1 MLEAPSKSR
10 SRTEKIQQ
18 EGLTFDDV
26 LLIPAYSEVLPREVD
41 TRTRLT
47 RKLWLNIPVLSA
59 AMDTVTEAE
68 MAIAMAREG
77 GLGVIH
83 KNMSPEEQ
91 AAMVRKV
98 KRSEAGMIQDP
109 VTLAPNATLEDAER
123 LMREFRIGGLPV
135 VDFYGKLLGLVTNR
149 DLRFE
154 RDMGRLVSEV
164 MTPVERLITAPPGTI
179 LEEAEALLRQH
190 KIEKLPLVDHEGRL
204 RGLLTLKDLTKRQ
217 KFPFAAKDAQGRLLV
232 GAAVGVSKD
241 LKARAQALVEA
252 GVDVLVLDSAH
263 GHSRGILEA
272 LRNLKQTFG
281 EAAQVIAG
289 NVATAEGA
297 RALAEAGADAVKVG
311 IGPGSICT
319 TRVVTGVGVP
329 QITAILEAVAGL
341 EGLDVPVIADGGI
354 KYSGDV
360 AKALAAGAHTVML
373 GSMLAGTQEAPG
385 EEVLKDGRRYKLY
398 RGMGSMG
405 AMRQGSADRYF
416 QDSGAPPH
424 SAGSGQVEA
433 KKLVPEGIEG
443 MVPYKGPIGDVLYQV
458 VGGLRASMGYCGAPD
473 LETFRRETRFTRISS
488 AGLIESHPHG
498 VTITKEAPNYSR

>member
-1 MLEAPSKSR
+1 MLEAPAKPR
-10 SRTEKIQQ
+10 SQTGKILN

-26 LLIPAYSEVLPREVD
+26 LLVPAYSEVLPRDVD

-47 RKLWLNIPVLSA
+47 RKLWLNIPILAA

-77 GLGVIH
+77 GVGVIH
-83 KNMSPEEQ
+83 KNMSAEEQ

-123 LMREFRIGGLPV
+123 LMREFKIGGLPV
-135 VDFYGKLLGLVTNR
+135 VDLYGRLLGLVTNR

-154 RDMGRLVSEV
+154 RDLARVVSEV
-164 MTPVERLITAPPGTI
+164 MTPVDRLVIAPPGTI
-179 LEEAEALLRQH
+179 LEEAEQLLRQH
-190 KIEKLPLVDHEGRL
+190 KIEKLPLVDPDGKL

-217 KFPFAAKDAQGRLLV
+217 KFPFAAKDARGRLLV
-232 GAAVGVSKD
+232 AAAVGVSKD
-241 LKARAQALVEA
+241 LAHRAKALVEA
-252 GVDVLVLDSAH
+252 GADVLVLDSAH

-272 LRNLKQTFG
+272 LRGLKQTHG
-281 EAAQVIAG
+281 DAVQVVAG

-329 QITAILEAVAGL
+329 QITAVMEAVAGL
-341 EGLDVPVIADGGI
+341 EGTGVPVIADGGI

-360 AKALAAGAHTVML
+360 AKALAAGADTVML
-373 GSMLAGTQEAPG
+373 GSMLAGTYESPG
-385 EEVLKDGRRYKLY
+385 EEVLKDGRRFKLY

-416 QDSGAPPH
+416 QDTGSPRGA
-424 SAGSGQVEA
+424 GVEA

-443 MVPYKGPIGDVLYQV
+443 MVAYKGPVGDVLYQV
-458 VGGLRASMGYCGAPD
+458 VGGLRAAMGYCGSPD
-473 LETFRRETRFTRISS
+473 IETFRLETRFTRITG
-488 AGLIESHPHG
+488 AGLVESHPHD
-498 VTITKEAPNYSR
+498 VVITKEAPNYSR

>member
-1 MLEAPSKSR
+1 
-10 SRTEKIQQ
+10 
-18 EGLTFDDV
+18 
-26 LLIPAYSEVLPREVD
+26 
-41 TRTRLT
+41 
-47 RKLWLNIPVLSA
+47 
-59 AMDTVTEAE
+59 
-68 MAIAMAREG
+68 
-77 GLGVIH
+77 
-83 KNMSPEEQ
+83 
-91 AAMVRKV
+91 
-98 KRSEAGMIQDP
+98 
-109 VTLAPNATLEDAER
+109 
-123 LMREFRIGGLPV
+123 
-135 VDFYGKLLGLVTNR
+135 
-149 DLRFE
+149 
-154 RDMGRLVSEV
+154 MGRLVSEV
-164 MTPVERLITAPPGTI
+164 MTPVERLVTAPPGTI

-241 LKARAQALVEA
+241 LEARAQALVEA

-272 LRNLKQTFG
+272 LRKLKQTFG
-281 EAAQVIAG
+281 DAVQIIAG

-329 QITAILEAVAGL
+329 QITAIMEAAAGL

-398 RGMGSMG
+398 RGMGSLG

-416 QDSGAPPH
+416 QDSGTPPR
-424 SAGSGQVEA
+424 SAGLAQVEA

-443 MVPYKGPIGDVLYQV
+443 MVPYKGPVSDVLYQV
-458 VGGLRASMGYCGAPD
+458 VGGLRASMGYCGTPD
-473 LETFRRETRFTRISS
+473 LEAFRKETRFTRISH

-498 VTITKEAPNYSR
+498 VLITKEAPNYSR

>member
-1 MLEAPSKSR
+1 MLEAPNKPR

-26 LLIPAYSEVLPREVD
+26 LLIPAYSAVLPRDVD

-47 RKLWLNIPVLSA
+47 RKLWLHIPVLSA

-83 KNMSPEEQ
+83 KNMSADEQ
-91 AAMVRKV
+91 ASAVRKV

-123 LMREFRIGGLPV
+123 LMREFKIGGLPV
-135 VDFYGKLLGLVTNR
+135 VDFYSKLLGLVTNR

-164 MTPVERLITAPPGTI
+164 MTPAERLITAPPGTI
-179 LEEAEALLRQH
+179 LEEAEELLRQH

-217 KFPFAAKDAQGRLLV
+217 KFPFAAKDAQGRLLA
-232 GAAVGVSKD
+232 GAAVGISKD
-241 LKARAQALVEA
+241 LPARAKALIEA

-272 LRNLKQTFG
+272 LQSLKKTHG
-281 EAAQVIAG
+281 EAVQIIAG

-297 RALAEAGADAVKVG
+297 RALAEAGADGVKVG

-329 QITAILEAVAGL
+329 QITAIMEAVAGL
-341 EGLDVPVIADGGI
+341 EGLEVPVIADGGI

-360 AKALAAGAHTVML
+360 AKALAAGAHSVMV
-373 GSMLAGTQEAPG
+373 GSVLAGTYESPG

-416 QDSGAPPH
+416 QDSGASPPG
-424 SAGSGQVEA
+424 AGSSQVEA

-443 MVPYKGPIGDVLYQV
+443 MVPYKGPVSDVLYQV
-458 VGGLRASMGYCGAPD
+458 VGGLRAAMGYCGAPD
-473 LETFRRETRFTRISS
+473 IETFRRETRFTRISN

>member
-1 MLEAPSKSR
+1 MLEAPSKPR
-10 SRTEKIQQ
+10 IKTEKIIN

-26 LLIPAYSEVLPREVD
+26 LLVPAYSEVLPRDVD

-47 RKLWLNIPVLSA
+47 KKLWVNIPVMAA

-77 GLGVIH
+77 GVGVIH

-109 VTLAPNATLEDAER
+109 VTLSPNATLEDAER
-123 LMREFRIGGLPV
+123 LLREFKIGGLPV
-135 VDFYGKLLGLVTNR
+135 VDLYGKLLGLVTNR

-154 RDMGRLVSEV
+154 RELDRVVSEV
-164 MTPVERLITAPPGTI
+164 MTPVEKLVTAPPGTI

-190 KIEKLPLVDHEGRL
+190 KIEKLPLVDHDGRL

-232 GAAVGVSKD
+232 AAAIGVAKD
-241 LKARAQALVEA
+241 LQARAKALVEA
-252 GVDVLVLDSAH
+252 GVDALVLDSAH
-263 GHSRGILEA
+263 GHSKGILEA
-272 LRNLKQTFG
+272 LRGLKASFG
-281 EAAQVIAG
+281 DAVQVIAG

-329 QITAILEAVAGL
+329 QITAIMEAVAGL
-341 EGLDVPVIADGGI
+341 EGLNIPVIADGGI

-360 AKALAAGAHTVML
+360 AKAIAAGADTVML
-373 GSMLAGTQEAPG
+373 GSMLAGTYESPG

-416 QDSGAPPH
+416 QDSGSPKGA
-424 SAGSGQVEA
+424 VEA

-443 MVPYKGPIGDVLYQV
+443 MVAYKGPVGDVLYQV

-473 LETFRRETRFTRISS
+473 IETFRLETRFTRITN
-488 AGLIESHPHG
+488 AGLIESHPHD
-498 VTITKEAPNYSR
+498 VVITKEAPNYSR

>member
-1 MLEAPSKSR
+1 MLESPAKSR
-10 SRTEKIQQ
+10 PKTDKILQ

-26 LLIPAYSEVLPREVD
+26 LLIPGYSEVLPRDVD
-41 TRTRLT
+41 TRARLT
-47 RKLWLNIPVLSA
+47 RKLWVNIPVMAA

-77 GLGVIH
+77 GIGIIH
-83 KNMSPEEQ
+83 KNMTPEEQ

-109 VTLAPNATLEDAER
+109 VTLPPTATLEDAER
-123 LMREFRIGGLPV
+123 LLREYKIGGLPV

-154 RDMGRLVSEV
+154 RELKRPVSEV
-164 MTPVERLITAPPGTI
+164 MTPFDQLVTAPPGTI
-179 LEEAEALLRQH
+179 LEEAEELLRQH
-190 KIEKLPLVDHEGRL
+190 KIEKLPLVDHEGKL
-204 RGLLTLKDLTKRQ
+204 RGLLTLKDITKRQ

-241 LKARAQALVEA
+241 LDSRAKALVGA

-263 GHSRGILEA
+263 GHSKGILEA
-272 LRNLKQTFG
+272 LRGLKKGYG
-281 EAAQVIAG
+281 EAVQVIAG

-297 RALAEAGADAVKVG
+297 RALADAGADAVKVG

-329 QITAILEAVAGL
+329 QITAIMEAVAGL

-360 AKALAAGAHTVML
+360 AKALAAGADTVML
-373 GSMLAGTQEAPG
+373 GSMLAGTYESPG
-385 EEVLKDGRRYKLY
+385 EEVLREGRRYKLY

-416 QDSGAPPH
+416 QDSGR
-424 SAGSGQVEA
+424 AGSPVEA

-443 MVPYKGPIGDVLYQV
+443 MVPYKGPVGDVLYQI
-458 VGGLRASMGYCGAPD
+458 VGGLRAAMGYCGAAD
-473 LETFRRETRFTRISS
+473 MEAFRLETRFTRITN
-488 AGLIESHPHG
+488 AGLIESHPHD
-498 VTITKEAPNYSR
+498 VVVTKEAPNYSR